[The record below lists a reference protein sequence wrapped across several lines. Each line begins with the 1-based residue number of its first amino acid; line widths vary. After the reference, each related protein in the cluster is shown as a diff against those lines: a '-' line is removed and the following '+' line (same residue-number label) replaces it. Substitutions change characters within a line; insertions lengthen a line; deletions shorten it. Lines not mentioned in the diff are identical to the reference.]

1 VGRWDFPVRFLQ
13 LGLET
18 NRGKLL
24 VCGDDTTERASRMNE
39 DRRHAT
45 RVRVN
50 FPARWEGLMDQ
61 NEATICDISIT
72 GCMVLSG
79 GEVTSGELIRL
90 EIQFPNGEWAYQ
102 WGEVAYP
109 VPEIGFALR
118 FTDLTEEEKRRLQKL
133 IDLSNSN

>member
-1 VGRWDFPVRFLQ
+1 
-13 LGLET
+13 
-18 NRGKLL
+18 
-24 VCGDDTTERASRMNE
+24 MNE
-39 DRRHAT
+39 DRRQAK

-50 FPARWEGLMDQ
+50 FPARWEGLMEQ

-79 GEVTSGELIRL
+79 GDVTTGELIRL
-90 EIQFPNGEWAYQ
+90 EILFPNGEWAFQ

-118 FTDLTEEEKRRLQKL
+118 FTDLTDDEITRLQNL
-133 IDLSNSN
+133 IDSVAAD

>member
-1 VGRWDFPVRFLQ
+1 MD
-13 LGLET
+13 
-18 NRGKLL
+18 
-24 VCGDDTTERASRMNE
+24 E
-39 DRRHAT
+39 DRRQAK

-50 FPARWEGLMDQ
+50 FPARWEGLMAQ

-79 GEVTSGELIRL
+79 GDVTTGELIRL
-90 EIQFPNGEWAYQ
+90 EILFPNGEWAFQ

-118 FTDLTEEEKRRLQKL
+118 FTDLTDDEITRLQNL
-133 IDLSNSN
+133 IDSVAAD